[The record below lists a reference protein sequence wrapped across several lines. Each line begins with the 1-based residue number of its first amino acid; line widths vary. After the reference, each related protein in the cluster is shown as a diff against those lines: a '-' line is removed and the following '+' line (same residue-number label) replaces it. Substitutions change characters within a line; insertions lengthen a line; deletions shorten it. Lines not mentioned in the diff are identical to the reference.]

1 MNNDNYKNWEEQ
13 ATNEI
18 KTLENEIRKIDKEVK
33 KQIEDARQKR
43 DEIKKRIKIK
53 KSTLERIKKDCNQLI
68 TGKIPERKRKE
79 KSSREKEVIEVTEE
93 IN

>member
-1 MNNDNYKNWEEQ
+1 MEQITTETYSIWEEQ

-18 KTLENEIRKIDKEVK
+18 KTLENEIKKIDKDVK
-33 KQIEDARQKR
+33 KQIEDAREKR
-43 DEIKKRIKIK
+43 DEIKKKIKRK

-79 KSSREKEVIEVTEE
+79 KTHEGKEVIEA
-93 IN
+93 N